1 MCTKTT
7 TKNAYIAAVVD
18 FFWIFMHGETVQQ

>member
-7 TKNAYIAAVVD
+7 TKTHYIAAVVD
-18 FFWIFMHGETVQQ
+18 FFCIFMHGETVQH